1 MRPKYAMWS
10 EYGTSSRKHWMSP
23 ARRSTRR
30 SVGPKLFLVAALA
43 MVGVIGI
50 GRVYPQVFEGMRVQS
65 AADGRLAEVSSER
78 APPTT
83 IPAVEATAD
92 TLPPQPALALAAKPA
107 ERQRVTVTKKPAVGG
122 DPHQRR
128 AAATFTGFLQAF
140 GFNRNKA
147 DARTAPRTM

>member
-23 ARRSTRR
+23 TGRSTRR

-50 GRVYPQVFEGMRVQS
+50 GRVYPQVFEGMRGQS
-65 AADGRLAEVSSER
+65 PADAHLAEISLER
-78 APPTT
+78 TPPTT
-83 IPAVEATAD
+83 IPVAEATAD
-92 TLPPQPALALAAKPA
+92 GLPPQPALAAKTA
-107 ERQRVTVTKKPAVGG
+107 ERPRVIVTKKPVVGG

-128 AAATFTGFLQAF
+128 GAASFTGFLQAF

-147 DARTAPRTM
+147 DARAAPRTM